1 MFRKIIYGFLLAS
14 LSGCV
19 IPISSSCIDTQK
31 HEHPDVYHPPKTSK
45 CSTADAVVYVLA
57 ATLKTL
63 KNEDKGKEPKVETKK
78 TVKCSDMI
86 GKAQK
91 ECVRKEKALNDP
103 LDEL

>member
-1 MFRKIIYGFLLAS
+1 MFRKIIGVFLLAS
-14 LSGCV
+14 LTGCV
-19 IPISSSCIDTQK
+19 IPVSSNCINTQK
-31 HEHPDVYHPPKTSK
+31 YEHPDANFPPKDSK
-45 CSTADAVVYVLA
+45 CNTADAVVYVLA

-63 KNEDKGKEPKVETKK
+63 EDKDKQAKVETKK
-78 TVKCSDMI
+78 AIKCSDMI